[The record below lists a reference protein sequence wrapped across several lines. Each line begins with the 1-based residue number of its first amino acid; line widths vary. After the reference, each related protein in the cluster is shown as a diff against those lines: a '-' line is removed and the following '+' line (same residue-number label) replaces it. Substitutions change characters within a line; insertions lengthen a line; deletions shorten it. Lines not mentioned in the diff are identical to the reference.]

1 MSENF
6 KLGPF
11 EFIWIAPGDFVV
23 GPVDSDASETVFHT
37 GFSSGYWLSKTVV
50 TNGQY
55 AELKSAELTEPI
67 KIEPSEINRPA
78 TQVSWF
84 DAVKFCETVNQEYQ
98 SEIKAGF
105 SVGLPTSLQWE
116 YACRASG
123 DKRYGSFDDPKLLLA
138 AGWFSENSQ
147 KRPQP
152 VCLKDPNE
160 WGFYDMLGNVA
171 EWCADSPVDQYPKT
185 VIRDWQCEVDEVGKI
200 IRGGHYA
207 TSIQSTNVHCT
218 NFQYLAE
225 DVKLKFVGFR
235 LCIRKT

>member
-6 KLGPF
+6 ELGPF
-11 EFIWIAPGDFVV
+11 EFNWIEPGDFVV
-23 GPVDSDASETVFHT
+23 GPVDSDASGTVFHT
-37 GFSSGYWLSKTVV
+37 GFSTGYWLSKTVV

-55 AELKSAELTEPI
+55 AEL
-67 KIEPSEINRPA
+67 SERVEISLNEVNCPV

-84 DAVKFCETVNQEYQ
+84 DAVKFCEVVSQKYE
-98 SEIKAGF
+98 SEFKDGF

-123 DKRYGSFDDPKLLLA
+123 DKRFGSFDDPELLLA
-138 AGWFSENSQ
+138 SGWFSENSE
-147 KRPQP
+147 KRSQP

-160 WGFYDMLGNVA
+160 WGLCDMLGNVA
-171 EWCADSPVDQYPKT
+171 EWCSDAPVDNYPKT
-185 VIRDWQCEVDEVGKI
+185 AIRDWKGEVKEVGKV
-200 IRGGHYA
+200 IRGGHFA
-207 TSIQSTNVHCT
+207 KSIHSPDIHCSS
-218 NFQYLAE
+218 FQYLAE